1 MWQFLLSKT
10 NAERYLFCSHLS
22 LAFLFLVDLH
32 HVQKFTPKTR
42 FAKLPLQEKNSK
54 VMMMSW
60 ELENL
65 QINAQALVNDNVCIP
80 WAQVMNSN

>member
-1 MWQFLLSKT
+1 MSFLF
-10 NAERYLFCSHLS
+10 APLS
-22 LAFLFLVDLH
+22 LFFFLFLVDLH

>member
-1 MWQFLLSKT
+1 
-10 NAERYLFCSHLS
+10 
-22 LAFLFLVDLH
+22 
-32 HVQKFTPKTR
+32 
-42 FAKLPLQEKNSK
+42 
-54 VMMMSW
+54 MMMSW